1 VIVTPIPPTAI
12 DLVLGNPPRPKGL
25 HLSSIIKD
33 LLVSID
39 PDRYGQ
45 PLHESK
51 VLTGLA
57 FERVLEQGFGAVA
70 ADSFRPDPV
79 QKDGIWCSPD
89 HMGTDPWRVKEFKLT
104 WYSAAKE
111 CPGDDVYWPWLVQV
125 KAYDYA
131 METNLAELWVFHV
144 NGDYKPPRPPERPL
158 VLGLEFTTLEL
169 QENWAMLVGH
179 AKAKGW
185 L

>member
-1 VIVTPIPPTAI
+1 MIVTPLAPPAI
-12 DLVLGNPPRPKGL
+12 DLILGNPPRPAGL
-25 HLSSIIKD
+25 HLSQIIKS
-33 LLVSID
+33 LLLTID

-70 ADSFRPDPV
+70 SDSFRPDPI
-79 QKDGIWCSPD
+79 QADGIWCSPD
-89 HMGTDPWRVKEFKLT
+89 HLGMDPVRVKEFKLT
-104 WYSAAKE
+104 WYSSSKS
-111 CPGDDVYWPWLVQV
+111 CPDDEVYWPWLVQIKGYCHAV
-125 KAYDYA
+125 G
-131 METNLAELWVFHV
+131 TLLGELWVFHV

-158 VLGLEFTTLEL
+158 VLSLEFTDLEL
-169 QENWAMLVGH
+169 RENWDMLTGH
-179 AKAKGW
+179 AREQGW